1 MKQWRLGYLHPAR
14 EPFLSSAALEPSVVG
29 QLDGPCRIVDL
40 PVDKGEWAALAD
52 LDFPAW
58 VERGID
64 LLYYSPRNFHALP
77 FIARER
83 GGVGVPILTM
93 AYCGARWLDVW
104 LLAAPLLRPRDLLL
118 VPTRSARDE
127 IRRAVRADPHLV
139 SNPFGL
145 DFESVHRAMAGAAP
159 PEDGVRLLF
168 LGRVV
173 PEKGPQVAIEAL
185 ARLGDVPGIGLEIA
199 GPCVPSY
206 AQELRELAGRLGV
219 DDRVRIRPPVEGPE
233 KYRFLAGGSVLVLPT
248 VYPGETAASVVME
261 ALAVGLPVVA
271 SAWAGIPEFIEPGV
285 NGELVP
291 VREDRAGP
299 GIDAGALAAVLRPLV
314 TDRSRLLGLT
324 RGALASAGRF
334 DRSVT
339 RQELLGRLA
348 GGRARIAGRW
358 EGWRQRTLGSC
369 ARRVNP
375 SLLRAEQECLARGE
389 GPFGI
394 PPLAETT
401 FGWLLEMLD
410 QPETLRRWR
419 RRWDLVFRKALMGP
433 EALRADWP
441 AG

>member
-29 QLDGPCRIVDL
+29 QFDGPCRIVDL
-40 PVDKGEWAALAD
+40 PLDEGEWAGLAD

-58 VERGID
+58 VDRGID
-64 LLYYSPRNFHALP
+64 LLYYSPRNYHALP

-118 VPTRSARDE
+118 APTRSARDE
-127 IRRAVRADPHLV
+127 IRRAVRVDPHLV

-145 DFESVHRAMAGAAP
+145 DLESVRRAVAGAAP
-159 PEDGVRLLF
+159 PEDGARLLF
-168 LGRVV
+168 LGRVI

-185 ARLGDVPGIGLEIA
+185 ARLGDVPGMGLEIA
-199 GPCVPSY
+199 GPCAPSY
-206 AQELRELAGRLGV
+206 ARELRELAARLGV
-219 DDRVRIRPPVEGPE
+219 DDRVRLRPPVEGPA

-248 VYPGETAASVVME
+248 VYHGETAASVVME

-299 GIDAGALAAVLRPLV
+299 GVDAGALAAALRPLV
-314 TDRSRLLGLT
+314 TDRSRLLRL
-324 RGALASAGRF
+324 RHGALASAGRF
-334 DRSVT
+334 DQSVT
-339 RQELLGRLA
+339 RQELLRRLA

-369 ARRVNP
+369 ARLVNP
-375 SLLRAEQECLARGE
+375 ALIRAEQECLASGE
-389 GPFGI
+389 CAFGI
-394 PPLAETT
+394 PSLAETT

-419 RRWDLVFRKALMGP
+419 RRWDHVFRKALMGP